1 MAAPGLSADAAAD
14 AACGLGECLQKK
26 GEAILAAADRE
37 VAAGPDTQPAAS
49 AAACAAFEGAVAA
62 YARVPGPVHAPLGGG
77 GRHPAL
83 ALRPDEEERRG
94 EAAGMV
100 QAEPRIVLGVG
111 QQIGERLELRLRLG
125 REPQGP
131 KGGWLAEVEV
141 ARARAMALR

>member
-1 MAAPGLSADAAAD
+1 MSETGQAGCVCKVVL
-14 AACGLGECLQKK
+14 LGVVGQ
-26 GEAILAAADRE
+26 AIGDE
-37 VAAGPDTQPAAS
+37 
-49 AAACAAFEGAVAA
+49 
-62 YARVPGPVHAPLGGG
+62 H
-77 GRHPAL
+77 AL